1 MVVQTLSSKRFY
13 EILELLRKNFDAFKK
28 KNSFYFYVNQVFPV
42 YPNAILRDI
51 YENFGSKEGNDK
63 LLTLHYSSIEAWG

>member
-1 MVVQTLSSKRFY
+1 MKFLNYYEKISTL
-13 EILELLRKNFDAFKK
+13 LKK